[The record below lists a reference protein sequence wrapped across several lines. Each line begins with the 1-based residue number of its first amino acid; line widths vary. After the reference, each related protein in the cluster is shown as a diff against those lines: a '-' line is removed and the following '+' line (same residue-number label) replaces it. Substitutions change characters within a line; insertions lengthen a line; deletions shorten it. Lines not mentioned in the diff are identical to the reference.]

1 VTAESTVDPMRID
14 DKADK
19 RGSPLPTAAMITT
32 RFMEL
37 RKRRGLT
44 AALIVVTIGIPTLFL
59 AGRLLLHAI
68 APKTYGPA
76 GGYDIYTALSAG
88 VLYVFGF
95 IVAAALGCTAG
106 SDDLTDGVFRHLVI
120 TGRSRVALYL
130 ARIPAGLAIIVPLV
144 AIGFSIVCAV
154 CVWAAP
160 STTTYGGLTV
170 PAGMTKPQLETW
182 AADHAEQ
189 VICDVPYTGRVA
201 VPVNACGTPPPP
213 QGGLP
218 GGRPHAPTITATPA
232 QLRAAAVHIADL
244 NYAKYRTHFASP
256 PASLMVKTGLWLEL
270 ETIIGFIVGL
280 GVGALI
286 GQRTVGV
293 VLMIILEIVL
303 TPIFIRAHIPHLINL
318 QRAVV
323 GVATAHLEPGALPL
337 AFGGGGGDYRVTES
351 TTTAVMVVLVWLV
364 GWTVLGAWRM
374 STRDA

>member
-1 VTAESTVDPMRID
+1 MTAGSTLDPLRID
-14 DKADK
+14 DRADK
-19 RGSPLPTAAMITT
+19 RGSPVPTAAMITT

-76 GGYDIYTALSAG
+76 GGYAIYTALSAG

-170 PAGMTKPQLETW
+170 PAGLTKPQLETW
-182 AADHAEQ
+182 AADHATQ

-201 VPVNACGTPPPP
+201 VPVNACGAPPPP

-218 GGRPHAPTITATPA
+218 AGKPHAPTITATPA
-232 QLRAAAVHIADL
+232 RLRAAAVRIADL
-244 NYAKYRTHFASP
+244 NYTAYRTHFAAP

-270 ETIIGFIVGL
+270 ETIVGFVVGL
-280 GVGALI
+280 GVGSLI

-303 TPIFIRAHIPHLINL
+303 TPIFIRAQIPHLINV

-351 TTTAVMVVLVWLV
+351 TATAVIVVLAWLV

-374 STRDA
+374 ATRDA

>member
-1 VTAESTVDPMRID
+1 MTAGSTLDPLRID

-19 RGSPLPTAAMITT
+19 RGSPIPTAAMITT

-170 PAGMTKPQLETW
+170 PAGHDE
-182 AADHAEQ
+182 AAARDVGRRPCRAGDLRRPVHGPRRGASQRVRHATAAPGR
-189 VICDVPYTGRVA
+189 VTGRQA
-201 VPVNACGTPPPP
+201 ARPDDHRNARAASRRRRAHCRPELR
-213 QGGLP
+213 QLP
-218 GGRPHAPTITATPA
+218 HALRRPH
-232 QLRAAAVHIADL
+232 LHR
-244 NYAKYRTHFASP
+244 
-256 PASLMVKTGLWLEL
+256 
-270 ETIIGFIVGL
+270 
-280 GVGALI
+280 
-286 GQRTVGV
+286 
-293 VLMIILEIVL
+293 
-303 TPIFIRAHIPHLINL
+303 
-318 QRAVV
+318 
-323 GVATAHLEPGALPL
+323 
-337 AFGGGGGDYRVTES
+337 
-351 TTTAVMVVLVWLV
+351 
-364 GWTVLGAWRM
+364 
-374 STRDA
+374 